1 MKPGK
6 KAANYKRRNSN
17 VKEIC
22 RFSTLLIVKKGKLTH
37 QGGISFCVHI
47 S

>member
-6 KAANYKRRNSN
+6 KANYKRRSANAPQ
-17 VKEIC
+17 IC
-22 RFSTLLIVKKGKLTH
+22 RFSTLIGKKGKLTY

>member
-6 KAANYKRRNSN
+6 KANYKRRNAN
-17 VKEIC
+17 APQIC
-22 RFSTLLIVKKGKLTH
+22 RFSILLIVKKGKLTY
-37 QGGISFCVHI
+37 QGGISFCAHI

>member
-6 KAANYKRRNSN
+6 KANYKRRSANAP
-17 VKEIC
+17 KIF
-22 RFSTLLIVKKGKLTH
+22 RFSTLLIGKKGKLTY